1 MKIFYDVPLVKQG
14 LSECTQASVTQ
25 LLNYY
30 GISKTI
36 EEVKKEVPVYVSPEG
51 KPVGT
56 SLGHMGC
63 YLLQQGFHATIHIV
77 DVEIFDRS
85 WKGLHPEQLV
95 QKLQER
101 KQFIQHARYGKEAFD
116 LIFDGYISFIKKGGA
131 IELPVIDEAY
141 LVKQLENGP
150 FLAVVSYNFLHS
162 DTKYRYDKE
171 TNTDVRDDIKGNPT
185 THAIVVSGFNEG
197 KFSIVD
203 PDKENGG
210 KKDISASQLI
220 GAIYL
225 AETDFDSLILTLHK
239 K

>member
-1 MKIFYDVPLVKQG
+1 MKISYEVPLVKQG
-14 LSECTQASVTQ
+14 LQECTQASVTQ

-30 GISKTI
+30 GINKTI

-63 YLLQQGFHATIHIV
+63 YLLQQGFQTTFHIV

-85 WKGLHPEQLV
+85 WKELTSEQLV

-101 KQFIQHARYGKEAFD
+101 KQFIRHSRYEQEAFD
-116 LIFDGYISFIKKGGA
+116 LIFDGYISFLRSGGK
-131 IELPVIDEAY
+131 IELPIIDEAY
-141 LVKQLENGP
+141 LVKQLEQAP

-162 DTKYRYDKE
+162 DSKYRYDNE
-171 TNTDVRDDIKGNPT
+171 HNINVRDDIKGNPT
-185 THAIVVSGFNEG
+185 THAIIVSGYEEG

-203 PDKENGG
+203 PDEENGG
-210 KKDISASQLI
+210 KKTISASQLI

-225 AETDFDSLILTLHK
+225 AETDFDSLVLTVSK
-239 K
+239 